1 MLVSKIFKEPA
12 GFPDQDLLLNMSF
25 LQLFHL
31 GNNFD
36 YSHQF
41 SDLTV
46 CQVINSYER
55 FPTTNI
61 IFMPFVFFYAS
72 LCILKGCASKRQY
85 AFVQLRVHTKTVFT
99 GSYIKFRLMSRKN
112 RLSEIYPL
120 GQIYLSQLTI
130 SVASVSN
137 NNGS

>member
-61 IFMPFVFFYAS
+61 IFMPFVLFTHPCNLEGVCKQVIACHCLIKSSYENSFYR
-72 LCILKGCASKRQY
+72 LVHK
-85 AFVQLRVHTKTVFT
+85 VQIDVK
-99 GSYIKFRLMSRKN
+99 KK